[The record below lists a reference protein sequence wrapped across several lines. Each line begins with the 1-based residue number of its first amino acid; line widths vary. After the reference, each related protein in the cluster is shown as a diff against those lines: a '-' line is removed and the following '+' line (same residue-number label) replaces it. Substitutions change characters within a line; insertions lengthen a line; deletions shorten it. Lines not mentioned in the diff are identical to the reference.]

1 MPHYYSRRQPKRK
14 AEKIISFI
22 VKNISITLETS
33 PNVFSKN
40 DIDPGTRLLLENV
53 VVPEKGVVLDLG
65 TGTGVIGIFL
75 AKTNPFLK
83 VYMTDINPLA
93 IRLARINAKINNVI
107 NNVVVLESD
116 LYDKLDKHFFD
127 AIYTNP
133 PISAGWEILT
143 KIIREAPVHL
153 KENGFLMMV
162 LSRGEEKAVELGK
175 KVFEKVTVLKRKKG
189 YSIIKFDKKI

>member
-14 AEKIISFI
+14 AERIISFI
-22 VKNISITLETS
+22 VKNIAITLETS

-40 DIDPGTRLLLENV
+40 DIDPGTRLLLEDI

-93 IRLARINAKINNVI
+93 IRLARLNAKINNVI

-133 PISAGWEILT
+133 PISAGWETLA

-162 LSRGEEKAVELGK
+162 LYRGEEKAVELGK
-175 KVFEKVTVLKRKKG
+175 KVFVKVTVIKRKKG
-189 YSIIKFDKKI
+189 YSIIKFDKKT